1 MRLPL
6 STPHFESPR
15 IARGRLVGARR
26 AARGARGMT
35 LIEILIVLA
44 IIGVVT
50 GGVLAGTGQLAS
62 SRLRQS
68 STTLAGAIR
77 VAYTQATATSRSVR
91 LVLDLD
97 EQTFW
102 LEQADRP
109 MLVQSKGASPTGGAE
124 GATTAEEE
132 AEAETARIVKG
143 PVAPK
148 PRFKAI
154 EPAGV
159 AVSAKQKG
167 PKPLARGI
175 AFRAVQTAHDGEP
188 RTQGRAYIYFWPGG
202 QTERASV
209 QLFVCGKANED
220 RARCRVDDAT
230 TVTLD
235 VAPLTGKVTAHD
247 GARELAK
254 PPATDEEASDR
265 VDTGGGL

>member
-1 MRLPL
+1 MPHPL
-6 STPHFESPR
+6 SAPR
-15 IARGRLVGARR
+15 STSSRLARR
-26 AARGARGMT
+26 RVGLRARGMT

-102 LEQADRP
+102 LEEADRP
-109 MLVQSKGASPTGGAE
+109 MLVQSKGASSTGGAE
-124 GATTAEEE
+124 GATTAEQE

-148 PRFKAI
+148 ARFKVI
-154 EPAGV
+154 ETAGV

-175 AFRAVQTAHDGEP
+175 AFRSVQTAHDAEP

-209 QLFVCGKANED
+209 QLFPCGKPAED
-220 RARCRVDDAT
+220 RARCGLDDAPT
-230 TVTLD
+230 ITLS
-235 VAPLTGKVTAHD
+235 VSPLTGKVTALD
-247 GARELAK
+247 GPRELAK
-254 PPATDEEASDR
+254 PPTTDDEASDR